1 MGLLSSLNAVADYL
15 GRMAARV
22 LGFGRGSASGT
33 GSSAPGGSGSGS
45 DAGATLAWLRERF
58 SEDIR
63 ANFAGGHD
71 PDGVPWKPLK
81 WRTGRPLILTGMLM
95 NSAYLAAQH
104 VELRNGT
111 EICATMLAPR
121 YWMFHEYGTARIPA
135 RPFFGASRDT
145 VQGLADRMAQDM
157 AAALKED

>member
-1 MGLLSSLNAVADYL
+1 MGLLSSLNAVAKYL
-15 GRMAARV
+15 NKLAARFLR
-22 LGFGRGSASGT
+22 LGEANGT
-33 GSSAPGGSGSGS
+33 GSSEPNGSGTPSGE
-45 DAGATLAWLRERF
+45 LLLWLRERF

-81 WRTGRPLILTGMLM
+81 WRVGRPLILTGLLM

-111 EICATMLAPR
+111 EICATMLTPK
-121 YWMFHEYGTARIPA
+121 YWQYHEFGTRKIPA
-135 RPFFGASRDT
+135 RPFFGASRET
-145 VQGLADRMAQDM
+145 VQELADRMAADLARGM
-157 AAALKED
+157 KEGTE